1 MREYECV
8 RGEMGIICADV
19 SVWVCGCESVCGYVN
34 VSERGSVSDFERE
47 SERIES
53 ELVSAWL
60 Q

>member
-1 MREYECV
+1 MCRCECV
-8 RGEMGIICADV
+8 G
-19 SVWVCGCESVCGYVN
+19 VCGCESVCLCESVCGCVN

-53 ELVSAWL
+53 ELVSAWV